1 MQAANSQGSQTGA
14 IDRPH
19 PAAILSH
26 PAAHLKPSTPSSTP
40 LKVLWMGAL
49 VSGGLADPGLQLHS
63 KKIFRAFRYRFFLKN
78 HHINKQN
85 EKRMQQ

>member
-1 MQAANSQGSQTGA
+1 MQAANSQGSQAGA

-26 PAAHLKPSTPSSTP
+26 PAAHLKPGP
-40 LKVLWMGAL
+40 LKVLWTGTLAL
-49 VSGGLADPGLQLHS
+49 SGLDDPGLQLHS

-85 EKRMQQ
+85 EKRM

>member
-1 MQAANSQGSQTGA
+1 MQAANLQVSQAGA

-26 PAAHLKPSTPSSTP
+26 PAAHLKPSTP
-40 LKVLWMGAL
+40 LKVLWMGTL

>member
-1 MQAANSQGSQTGA
+1 MQAANLQGSQAGA

-26 PAAHLKPSTPSSTP
+26 PAAHLKPGGPLQHP
-40 LKVLWMGAL
+40 LKVLWMGTL
-49 VSGGLADPGLQLHS
+49 VSGGLADAGLQLHS

>member
-1 MQAANSQGSQTGA
+1 MQAANLQGSQAGA

-26 PAAHLKPSTPSSTP
+26 PAAHLKPSTPLQHP
-40 LKVLWMGAL
+40 LKVLWMGTL

-63 KKIFRAFRYRFFLKN
+63 KKIFRAFRYSFFPKN
-78 HHINKQN
+78 HRINKQS
-85 EKRMQQ
+85 EKRLQQ